1 MKHLPYEN
9 WILDEPNLSTDE
21 AKALSKHL
29 VSCKQCSQIKSGWEA
44 SKVLLTKAN
53 FITPVS
59 GFTARWQNTLIRKC
73 SNEKV
78 RRYRIT
84 MFGLTLLAFSASL
97 IYMVVSGSFLQ
108 LLANFFNSIIVTII
122 AVANGLATIGFWANN
137 LPVVIPLA
145 VGFVFFGLIN
155 AFLMSAVFTI
165 WNLKKVKVEVHEN
178 SID

>member
-9 WILDEPNLSTDE
+9 WILDEPKLSTGE
-21 AKALSKHL
+21 AEALSQHL

-53 FITPVS
+53 FIMPAS
-59 GFTARWQNTLIRKC
+59 GFTSRWQNTLIKKC
-73 SNEKV
+73 SNEKI

-97 IYMVVSGSFLQ
+97 IYMVASGSFLQ

-122 AVANGLATIGFWANN
+122 AVTNGLATIGFWATN
-137 LPVVIPLA
+137 LPAVIPLA

-165 WNLKKVKVEVHEN
+165 WNLKRVKVEVHEN
-178 SID
+178 SMD